1 MTDSSSARAR
11 VSVAIKDSLTIERKL
26 ELLIEDVTNLLDETS
41 EKYIERCT
49 SNMDIIIL
57 LLRGGEKYTGALI
70 DLDSYDYKS
79 AYERFRRIRN
89 HMYRIFEDIRTI
101 YALKIYPIEEKM
113 ELKSKLSN
121 FEFIDVLK
129 CLDEADDNI
138 ANKHYKDSIN
148 RGRDAL
154 EKLVSNILLRL
165 NKTPSYYFSTDIG
178 TLSGMDFINKESKR
192 LIEATYSYLSEVG
205 AHG

>member
-178 TLSGMDFINKESKR
+178 TLRGMDFINKESKR